1 MAMEIPVYL
10 FTGFLEAGK
19 TKSIHETLAD
29 DRFNGGEPTL
39 VLMCEDGV
47 EEYDKSAYPNGGS
60 NIFIEEISD
69 PCQLNTKYLTTLQK
83 KYKPERIMV
92 EYNGMWT
99 LDKLYSAIPRTWMI
113 YQELFFA
120 DASTFEVYNANMRS
134 LVVDKLT
141 NAELIVL
148 NRADCGPDK
157 DAIHKIIRG
166 ISRRI
171 NIAYEYAD
179 GNLDYDNEE
188 DPLPF
193 DIDAPVIDIADRDYA
208 IWFRDFAEDIK
219 KYSGKTVRFKGIC
232 GVNKKMPSGTAIC
245 GRHVMTCCVDDIEFK
260 GLVCVDIPAVFDLS
274 NKDWVILTAR
284 IVMEHHPLYSK
295 VGPVLHVTSIEKSS
309 VPQQE
314 IATFF

>member
-19 TKSIHETLAD
+19 TKSMQETLAD
-29 DRFNGGEPTL
+29 DRFNQGEPTL
-39 VLMCEDGV
+39 VLMCEDGE
-47 EEYDKSAYPNGGS
+47 EEYDKSVYPNGGK
-60 NIFIEEISD
+60 NIFIEEITDVS
-69 PCQLNTKYLTTLQK
+69 QLNAKYLTVLQK
-83 KYKPERIMV
+83 KYKPERVMI

-99 LDKLYSAIPRTWMI
+99 LDKLYSGIPRNWMI
-113 YQELFFA
+113 YQQLFFA
-120 DASTFEVYNANMRS
+120 DSSTFEVYNANMRS

-141 NAELIVL
+141 NAELIIL
-148 NRADCGPDK
+148 NRADTNPDR

-166 ISRRI
+166 VSRRI

-179 GNLDYDNEE
+179 GNLEYDNEE

-193 DIDAPVIDIADRDYA
+193 DIDAPVIEIADRDYA

-219 KYSGKTVRFKGIC
+219 KYSGKTVKFKGIC
-232 GVNKKMPSGTAIC
+232 GINKKMPQGTAIC
-245 GRHVMTCCVDDIEFK
+245 GRHVMTCCIDDIEFK
-260 GLVCVDIPAVFDLS
+260 GLVCMDMPSGLELK
-274 NKDWVILTAR
+274 NKDWVILTAK

-295 VGPVLHVTSIEKSS
+295 VGPVLHVINAEKSQ
-309 VPQQE
+309 VPEQE